1 MPDSDDLEFTINRSE
16 KIGIFENAFQNYW
29 EQLYHHAY
37 RKTRSVDLSKDLI
50 QEVYIT
56 LWNKIDN
63 FSRDDQI
70 LPYLY
75 VVLRNKIMKQYQ
87 QSAVHLR
94 YAMSVSGKEAPV
106 EPASHSILLNKE
118 LQSLVD
124 QEVGKMPE
132 RMRRIYLM
140 KKEEGITLRD
150 IAQELGISEQTV
162 KNQLQSAYKRLRIQL
177 KDYDSP
183 LMVVGMVLHFA
194 PILTH
199 H

>member
-16 KIGIFENAFQNYW
+16 KIGIFEIAFQNYW
-29 EQLYHHAY
+29 EQLYRHAY
-37 RKTRSVDLSKDLI
+37 RKTQSPDLSKDLV

-56 LWNKIDN
+56 WWHKINDFN
-63 FSRDDQI
+63 SNDEV

-75 VVLRNKIMKQYQ
+75 AILRNKILKQYQ

-94 YAMSVSGKEAPV
+94 YAISVSGKENPT
-106 EPASHSILLNKE
+106 EPASHSILLSKE

-124 QEVGKMPE
+124 QEVHKMPDK
-132 RMRRIYLM
+132 MRQIYLL
-140 KKEEGITLRD
+140 KKEEGISIRE
-150 IAQELGISEQTV
+150 IAQKLGISEQTV
-162 KNQLQSAYKRLRIQL
+162 KNQLQSAYKRLRMQL

-183 LMVVGMVLHFA
+183 LMVVGLVLHFA